1 MNHYAESNL
10 LEIVEKILD
19 LNAAMRFV
27 AIIDLKGNILEAIMK
42 EKKTSLETQK
52 QQEKFC
58 KDSAKA
64 RLMRE
69 YYDGSLGK
77 TRYAHIERENVTQIY
92 LYSQK
97 STIFVTMEPELSIKR
112 KLEIVTKI
120 KKMASH
126 L

>member
-97 STIFVTMEPELSIKR
+97 STIFVTMEPELSIDK
-112 KLEIVTKI
+112 KMSIITKI
-120 KKMASH
+120 KKISSN

>member
-97 STIFVTMEPELSIKR
+97 STIFVTMEPELSINK
-112 KLEIVTKI
+112 KLQIITKI
-120 KKMASH
+120 KKMSSH

>member
-97 STIFVTMEPELSIKR
+97 STIFVTMEPEISIDK
-112 KLEIVTKI
+112 KMSIITKI
-120 KKMASH
+120 KKISSN